1 MSVQNLEN
9 LAPAALDAGE
19 GIIRLA
25 PTWVPRSF
33 LMPGA
38 RLKHA
43 RHDLFAP
50 GTHLG
55 SIDKRLLAFTTPAA
69 SECAPDD
76 EVQSN
81 VAHQS
86 RKFLL
91 MDAVGA
97 DMWNEFER
105 LTVQPGHTA
114 KISDKGATGVIAVL
128 DSGRIGN
135 VTIDTTVFIAH
146 KRANESY
153 EVECTGSEPL
163 VLLRYFGPETT
174 PNAPKISSYATN

>member
-9 LAPAALDAGE
+9 LATAALDAGE
-19 GIIRLA
+19 AIIRLA
-25 PTWVPRSF
+25 PTWVPHSF

-43 RHDLFAP
+43 SHDLYAP
-50 GTHLG
+50 ETHRG
-55 SIDKRLLAFTTPAA
+55 GIDGRWFTYMTPAA
-69 SECAPDD
+69 SEGAPGD
-76 EVQSN
+76 EVQSK

-91 MDAVGA
+91 MDAVDA

-114 KISDKGATGVIAVL
+114 KISDNGTTSVIAVQG
-128 DSGRIGN
+128 SGRIGE
-135 VTIDTTVFIAH
+135 VTIDTSAFIAL
-146 KRANESY
+146 KRANEGY
-153 EVECTGSEPL
+153 EVECTSSEPL
-163 VLLRYFGPETT
+163 VLLRYFGPETN
-174 PNAPKISSYATN
+174 PNAPRISSYATN